1 MQAKVILT
9 LLPLVLAIVIS
20 PKIFQCKN
28 LHPLKECLFML
39 AKTED
44 FVKQKIGQNPKK
56 NAFFKI
62 FFPDGGKRPSF
73 AEKSP
78 QTQCLRTL
86 LENCQLRILVT
97 TPEPTVLPPSR
108 IAKRSPSSIAMGVMS
123 LTVMVVLSPGIT
135 ISTPFCSSMEPVTSV
150 VRK

>member
-1 MQAKVILT
+1 MKIRAKNRI
-9 LLPLVLAIVIS
+9 
-20 PKIFQCKN
+20 K
-28 LHPLKECLFML
+28 
-39 AKTED
+39 
-44 FVKQKIGQNPKK
+44 PKK

-62 FFPDGGKRPSF
+62 FFSDGGKRPSF

-78 QTQCLRTL
+78 QTLCLRTL

-135 ISTPFCSSMEPVTSV
+135 ISTPFCNSMEPVTSV
-150 VRK
+150 DRKSVV